1 MGMRRTLVVALV
13 SLLFPLFWIPGHAPA
28 ATPKPEDAPR
38 VLSDCSMEQVVPC
51 IESIRVRTKSGRII
65 PTSLTGRSTDV
76 DTEFVGMGYP
86 EYEVRGLTFEGTS
99 RNLFIPRIV
108 YYRYPPPADCE
119 KTATCENERD
129 FLATGVQPS
138 WLNRASLNP
147 LENEI
152 PLSNRPSNLLCGTPE
167 RREKCYRSNN
177 FDVEIDFLLNL
188 KMPKSF
194 SPMWASGSAKN
205 LAITNWR
212 AAEDANGDSYTLEIS
227 IGTLER
233 EMVLFSDYYKNPID
247 AIEGSPYADFK
258 ADWPG
263 IWIHSSRDRS
273 VNPLGQCRD
282 KPFMSVS
289 TNGIYQEVPLW
300 NPSTETIDLKLYAP
314 HLKVEG
320 GLNRGFYQLRISE
333 ELAKCFWKIDVSERT
348 QARVIISYPD
358 STSDV
363 VIETTKIAFKSGIL
377 EVLATNFTFSS
388 PTIRARVFKAEVTP
402 AKSDAAR
409 VPLEPKGT
417 NAETKK
423 MKKTCVNGSKKVR
436 VESQRRCP
444 SGFKPR

>member
-1 MGMRRTLVVALV
+1 MSMRRTLVVALV

-28 ATPKPEDAPR
+28 ATPKPEDGPR

-65 PTSLTGRSTDV
+65 PATLSGRKTLAEP
-76 DTEFVGMGYP
+76 EFVGMSYP
-86 EYEVRGLTFEGTS
+86 EYAVPGLKFEGTS
-99 RNLFIPRIV
+99 KNLFIPRIV
-108 YYRYPPPADCE
+108 YYRYPPLDGCDT
-119 KTATCENERD
+119 KGFCENERD
-129 FLATGVQPS
+129 HLAIAVQPS

-152 PLSNRPSNLLCGTPE
+152 PLSNRPTNLLCGSAE

-177 FDVEIDFLLNL
+177 FDMEIDFLLKL
-188 KMPKSF
+188 RMSTAFK
-194 SPMWASGSAKN
+194 PMWASGSAKN
-205 LAITNWR
+205 LAITDWL
-212 AAEDANGDSYTLEIS
+212 ATEGDKSDTYALEVS

-258 ADWPG
+258 ADWPVT
-263 IWIHSSRDRS
+263 WIHSSRDS
-273 VNPLGQCRD
+273 TVNPLGLCRD
-282 KPFMSVS
+282 KPFLSVS
-289 TNGIYQEVPLW
+289 TNGIYQEVPRW

-363 VIETTKIAFKSGIL
+363 VIETTKISFKSGIL

-388 PTIRARVFKAEVTP
+388 PTIRTRVFKAEVTP
-402 AKSDAAR
+402 AKVDAPQVSTQPKEVSKDTKKAR
-409 VPLEPKGT
+409 QICVKGSQRVVVPTKDRCPKGF
-417 NAETKK
+417 KK
-423 MKKTCVNGSKKVR
+423 K
-436 VESQRRCP
+436 
-444 SGFKPR
+444 